1 MQEQIKYFKSLR
13 SVRERSNKVYE
24 KAKTNSLNHFQVDFS
39 KLQEVV
45 TKVIAL
51 IKRDYE
57 QISDIPPHGRWRHFD
72 VGGHARVQTLINEW
86 KSSDCDKLEITR
98 RLLDLFVISVLLDAG
113 AGNAWS
119 YKEQK
124 TGNTYNRSE
133 GLAIASLDMFKSGIF
148 SSLGSQPYQVDA
160 DKLKSIG
167 VEDVRLAFQVN
178 ENNPLDGLEGRANLL
193 SRLGHALKSHSTYF
207 KSKDNSPPRPGNLL
221 DYLLSNSTTNENVTF
236 VKLDT
241 LWSVVV
247 YGFSDIW
254 PPTRTSLEGVSLGD
268 VWPCEVLR
276 SPNASPD
283 STDHLVTFHK
293 LSQWLTYS
301 LIEPMTKI
309 LGITFEGVEQ
319 MTGLPEYRNGGLFV
333 DTGVLTLKQ
342 SDVERGI
349 KYYKQN
355 LLPSGIQSEVEIVP
369 MFEVDD
375 SVVIE
380 WRAITVILLDKVA
393 DEVRNALGL
402 SKEQLSLAQVL
413 EAGTW
418 KAGREIAASLRPIT
432 RGPPIA
438 IKSDG
443 TVF

>member
-1 MQEQIKYFKSLR
+1 MQEQIKYFKSIR

-45 TKVIAL
+45 TQVLAS
-51 IKRDYE
+51 IKRDYK
-57 QISDIPPHGRWRHFD
+57 QISDIPPHSRWRHFD
-72 VGGHARVQTLINEW
+72 VGGHTRVQTLINEW
-86 KSSDCDKLEITR
+86 KSECDKLEITR

-113 AGNAWS
+113 AGNVWS

-124 TGNTYNRSE
+124 TGYIYNRSE
-133 GLAIASLDMFKSGIF
+133 GLAIASLDIFKSGTF
-148 SSLGSQPYQVDA
+148 SSLDSQPHQVD
-160 DKLKSIG
+160 
-167 VEDVRLAFQVN
+167 E
-178 ENNPLDGLEGRANLL
+178 GLEGRANLL
-193 SRLGHALKSHSTYF
+193 SRLGHALKSHSVYF

-221 DYLLSNSTTNENVTF
+221 DYILSNSTTNEIGTF

-241 LWSVVV
+241 LWSVII

-254 PPTRTSLEGVSLGD
+254 PPTRTSLEGVPLGD
-268 VWPCEVLR
+268 VWPCEVLK
-276 SPNASPD
+276 SPNANPG
-283 STDHLVTFHK
+283 STDHFVPFHK

-301 LIEPMTKI
+301 LIEPMKKI

-355 LLPSGIQSEVEIVP
+355 FLPSGVQSEIEIVP

-380 WRAITVILLDKVA
+380 WRAMTIILMDKVG
-393 DEVRNALGL
+393 DEVRNTLGL
-402 SKEQLSLAQVL
+402 SKEPLSL
-413 EAGTW
+413 TW
-418 KAGREIAASLRPIT
+418 KAGREIAASLRPIS